1 MRARFAVLLVA
12 MSLIAMPLSAQDL
25 ASTCHASSSYDVT
38 INPDDLVFDRP
49 SPAPLRVELRQGA
62 LRVDGA
68 TVPLGAEN
76 QDRLVL
82 FERELRALVP
92 RVRTVAQNG
101 VDLAVRGILAETAG
115 LGLSPGVRAEFA
127 QRLARHAG
135 NLKQRIAS
143 IRSTHDLQDD
153 VASRYEHE
161 MLADLAPLVAG
172 DLGQQAVDAAL
183 NGDLQAAAVSNSWSA
198 SSKRTCV
205 IAAPP
210 WLPNCSRGC
219 SNACRRCARRLP
231 RCARLLSGWPD
242 CNRVCVTRRVGRC
255 ICCRWP
261 RDLYRRCTPLPD
273 CSVRSRD

>member
-82 FERELRALVP
+82 FEREVRALVP

-183 NGDLQAAAVSNSWSA
+183 NGDLQAAADLRDRGA
-198 SSKRTCV
+198 SLATQLQPRMQQRMQALRPQ
-205 IAAPP
+205 IAALCP
-210 WLPNCSRGC
+210 
-219 SNACRRCARRLP
+219 AIERLAGLQQGVRDAQGRP
-231 RCARLLSGWPD
+231 LHLLQMAP
-242 CNRVCVTRRVGRC
+242 
-255 ICCRWP
+255 
-261 RDLYRRCTPLPD
+261 
-273 CSVRSRD
+273 